1 MATSKNMMSFT
12 NERAY
17 TRKPT
22 ILYVGRM
29 PILNASNRR
38 RVPWKNGS
46 GMTLE
51 IATDAGTVG
60 GEWSWRISIADV
72 PERSTFSVYPGV
84 DRFLMRLEGQH
95 LIIVRGEK
103 TDIVPHTGTAL
114 AFPGEEEVVG
124 TPTGDGVRDVN
135 LMVRRDRWRGA
146 LHILRDGCMNI
157 DAPKVLVHAAHGDL
171 EIHVHGEPDL
181 KSLREEQTLMCY
193 GCVQITNT
201 VDSAAIVCQLW
212 PIDAP

>member
-1 MATSKNMMSFT
+1 MMSFT
-12 NERAY
+12 NERARAR
-17 TRKPT
+17 TLRN
-22 ILYVGRM
+22 LYLAHM

-38 RVPWKNGS
+38 RVPWKNGN

-60 GEWSWRISIADV
+60 GDWSWRISIADV
-72 PERSTFSVYPGV
+72 PQRSTFSMYPGV
-84 DRFLMRLEGQH
+84 DRFMMRLDGTH
-95 LIIVRGEK
+95 LDIVRGEH
-103 TDIVPHTGTAL
+103 TFAVPDTGTAL
-114 AFPGEEEVVG
+114 TFAGEEEVVG
-124 TPTGDGVRDVN
+124 IPTGTGVRDVN

-146 LHILRDGCMNI
+146 LHILRDGCMRA

-193 GCVQITNT
+193 GCVEITNT
-201 VDSAAIVCQLW
+201 LDSAAIVCQLW

>member
-1 MATSKNMMSFT
+1 MMSFT
-12 NERAY
+12 NERAH
-17 TRKPT
+17 TRTST
-22 ILYVGRM
+22 ILYVGHM

-38 RVPWKNGS
+38 RVPWKNGG

-84 DRFLMRLEGQH
+84 DRFLMRLDGTH
-95 LIIVRGEK
+95 LVIVNGEN
-103 TDIVPHTGTAL
+103 TFTVPDTGTAL

-201 VDSAAIVCQLW
+201 ADSAAVVCQLW

>member
-1 MATSKNMMSFT
+1 MMSFT
-12 NERAY
+12 NERAH
-17 TRKPT
+17 TRTST
-22 ILYVGRM
+22 ILYVGHM

-38 RVPWKNGS
+38 RVPWKNGG

-72 PERSTFSVYPGV
+72 PERSAFSVYPGV
-84 DRFLMRLEGQH
+84 DRFLMRLDGTH
-95 LIIVRGEK
+95 LVIVNGEN
-103 TDIVPHTGTAL
+103 TFTVPDTGTAL

-201 VDSAAIVCQLW
+201 VDSAAVVCQLW

>member
-1 MATSKNMMSFT
+1 MSIT

-17 TRKPT
+17 TRSPT
-22 ILYVGRM
+22 ILYVGHM

-38 RVPWKNGS
+38 RVPWKNGG

-84 DRFLMRLEGQH
+84 DRFMMRLEGQH
-95 LIIVRGEK
+95 LVIVRGET
-103 TDIVPHTGTAL
+103 TDIVPDTGAAL
-114 AFPGEEEVVG
+114 AFAGEEEVVG
-124 TPTGDGVRDVN
+124 IPTGPGVRDVN
-135 LMVRRDRWRGA
+135 LMMRRDHWRGT
-146 LHILRDGCMNI
+146 LHIVRDSCMRV
-157 DAPKVLVHAAHGDL
+157 DAPKVLVYAAHGDL
-171 EIHVHGEPDL
+171 DIHVHGEPDL
-181 KSLREEQTLMCY
+181 KSLREEQTLLCY
-193 GCVQITNT
+193 GCVEIQNT